1 VCCTY
6 WASAVTK
13 NKYSVSAYFTVHLNF
28 LCGFISIPSF
38 CSCVERRAFLELFHL
53 DLSKANLLASFQL
66 SPAFCSSHSPVLF
79 QVFYIY
85 PSSLYLEGYSPV
97 RVFQLH
103 LVVLVVY
110 CQSNAIFCSLFVV
123 Q

>member
-6 WASAVTK
+6 WALAVTK
-13 NKYSVSAYFTVHLNF
+13 NKYLVSAYFTVHLNF
-28 LCGFISIPSF
+28 LCGFIIISSF
-38 CSCVERRAFLELFHL
+38 CSCVERRAFLKLFHL
-53 DLSKANLLASFQL
+53 DLSKANRLASFQL
-66 SPAFCSSHSPVLF
+66 SPAFCSSHSPVRF

-85 PSSLYLEGYSPV
+85 PSSLYLEGSSPM

-110 CQSNAIFCSLFVV
+110 CQSSAIFFPLFVV
-123 Q
+123 E